1 MLIYLLPL
9 LVLACA
15 IAIFLHLDRR
25 ARHRKLHDFAIAA
38 GHTLQLESC
47 GGIKP
52 TNRYEYLNALVSAIR
67 TQAML
72 RNLNL
77 HPGDFERVVRDAID
91 SAYLL
96 RQDEANKETARSVLT
111 LFATCLDPIVSGAMS
126 TRISQADASALVGAI
141 GALTLLERT
150 GWHAGSN
157 ADLMTCA
164 LTEAPLAKEV
174 IAHWQTASAASRE
187 QLVSAFERVVGKAL
201 DPSTA
206 VYVRQRVFSSLQGKA

>member
-15 IAIFLHLDRR
+15 IAVFLHLNRR
-25 ARHRKLHDFAIAA
+25 ARSRKLHEFAIAA

-72 RNLNL
+72 RDLKL
-77 HPGDFERVVRDAID
+77 HPGEFERVVRDAID

-96 RQDEANKETARSVLT
+96 RQDEANKESARSVLT
-111 LFATCLDPIVSGAMS
+111 LFASCLDPIVSGTFSA
-126 TRISQADASALVGAI
+126 RFSQADAGALVGAI
-141 GALTLLERT
+141 GALTLLETT

-174 IAHWQTASAASRE
+174 FTHWQTASVASRE
-187 QLVSAFERVVGKAL
+187 QLVSAFEQVVGKAL

-206 VYVRQRVFSSLQGKA
+206 SYVRQRVFSSLQGKA